1 MDMNVIAGEKAA
13 RGVTMAARAK
23 AGDQL
28 FAGCVKSLSQWLD
41 RIAGLCLAGI
51 MVLVV
56 ANIILRAIFNSPILG
71 TIDYVGF
78 LAALAIGLALA
89 YCAVQNAHIAVDF
102 VVERLPHKLQAIVD
116 SLINIIALG
125 FWGLVSWKMFE
136 YARSLAASGV
146 VSPTT
151 QTPFHPFVYLVSLGL
166 FVLCLVLLV
175 RLIDSIKR
183 MTTNK

>member
-1 MDMNVIAGEKAA
+1 VNAIIGEKTA
-13 RGVTMAARAK
+13 REVTPASRAK
-23 AGDQL
+23 TGEQL
-28 FAGCVKSLSQWLD
+28 FASGVKSLSRWLD
-41 RIAGLCLAGI
+41 IVAGCCLAGI

-56 ANIILRAIFNSPILG
+56 SNIILRVIFNSPILG

-102 VVERLPHKLQAIVD
+102 IIERFPYQVQAVVD
-116 SLINIIALG
+116 SLMNIVALG
-125 FWGLVSWKMFE
+125 FWGLVSWKMVE
-136 YARSLAASGV
+136 YAQSLAASGV

-151 QTPFHPFVYLVSLGL
+151 QTPFHPYVYLVSLGL

-183 MTTNK
+183 MTVK